1 MYVLI
6 NKFNMKSKVIKMT
19 FWAFFAVIGSST
31 VYSYQQSVQMSD
43 LLLINVEAL
52 ADSEQTGSEG
62 CVQDPNLVCV
72 IRILRT
78 LRRMLSLPMQDL

>member
-1 MYVLI
+1 
-6 NKFNMKSKVIKMT
+6 MKSKVIKMT

-31 VYSYQQSVQMSD
+31 VYSYQQSVQLSD

-72 IRILRT
+72 YPHPT
-78 LRRMLSLPMQDL
+78 DPTQDVVLTNARFVN